1 LVGET
6 PQRNQSGAGERVGR
20 RRAVTPRE
28 IVGLLTLEN
37 GAQYD
42 RRNRERKLGMDDFY
56 RIKRLPPYVFAVV
69 NDLKTKARARGEDII
84 DLGMGN
90 PDLPTPKHIV
100 AKLVEAA
107 QNPKNHRYS
116 ASRGITR
123 LRVAIT
129 RWYRERYGVMLDA
142 ETESI
147 VTIGAKEGLAHLAL
161 AVLQPG
167 DGVLAP
173 NPTYPIHSY
182 SVVIADGD
190 LRSVPL
196 TPGDDFFTR
205 LEETAKLAWPKAKM
219 LILSFPHNPTT
230 LCVDHAFFEKVV
242 AFAREHRLM
251 VVHDFAYA
259 DFAFDG
265 YRPPSFLSVPG
276 AKEVGV
282 EIFSTSKSY
291 NMAGWRLAFVCG
303 NARMIHALA
312 RIKSY
317 LDYGAFQPIQIAGI
331 VALEGDQSAVT
342 DIVEVHR
349 KRRDVLVNGLN
360 KLGWTVPMPRATMF
374 VWAPIPEA
382 FRGIGSLEFAKLLI
396 QEAKVAVSPGIGFG
410 EYGEGYVRFALVEN
424 EQRIR
429 QALRGLKHLGH

>member
-1 LVGET
+1 
-6 PQRNQSGAGERVGR
+6 
-20 RRAVTPRE
+20 
-28 IVGLLTLEN
+28 
-37 GAQYD
+37 
-42 RRNRERKLGMDDFY
+42 MDEFY
-56 RIKRLPPYVFAVV
+56 RIKRLPPYVFAIV

-90 PDLPTPKHIV
+90 PDLGTPKHIV
-100 AKLVEAA
+100 AKLIEAA
-107 QNPKNHRYS
+107 QNPRNHRYS

-129 RWYRERYGVMLDA
+129 TWYRDRYGVELDP
-142 ETESI
+142 ETEAI

-167 DGVLAP
+167 DGALVP

-196 TPGDDFFTR
+196 VPGEDFFSR
-205 LEETAKLAWPKAKM
+205 LQETAKLAWPKAKL

-230 LCVDHAFFEKVV
+230 MCVDRTFFEKVV
-242 AFAREHRLM
+242 AFAKEHRLM

-265 YRPPSFLSVPG
+265 YRPPSFLEVPG

-282 EIFSTSKSY
+282 ELFSTSKSY
-291 NMAGWRLAFVCG
+291 NMPGWRLGFVCG

-317 LDYGAFQPIQIAGI
+317 LDYGAFQPVQIAGI
-331 VALEGDQSAVT
+331 IALEGDQSVVA

-349 KRRDVLVNGLN
+349 RRRDVLVDGLN
-360 KLGWTVPMPRATMF
+360 KLGWTVTKPKGTMF

-382 FRGIGSLEFAKLLI
+382 FRAMGSLEFAKLLI

-424 EQRIR
+424 DQRIR
-429 QALRGLKHLGH
+429 QALRGLKSLTARG

>member
-1 LVGET
+1 
-6 PQRNQSGAGERVGR
+6 
-20 RRAVTPRE
+20 
-28 IVGLLTLEN
+28 
-37 GAQYD
+37 
-42 RRNRERKLGMDDFY
+42 MDEFY
-56 RIKRLPPYVFAVV
+56 RIKRLPPYVFAIV

-90 PDLPTPKHIV
+90 PDLGTPKHIV
-100 AKLVEAA
+100 AKLIEAA

-123 LRVAIT
+123 LRIAIT
-129 RWYRERYGVMLDA
+129 KWYRDRYRVELDP
-142 ETESI
+142 ESEAI
-147 VTIGAKEGLAHLAL
+147 ATIGAKEGLAHLAL

-167 DGVLAP
+167 DGALVP

-196 TPGDDFFTR
+196 TPGGDFFAR
-205 LEETAKLAWPKAKM
+205 LQETAKLAWPKAKL

-230 LCVDHAFFEKVV
+230 TCVDRPFFEKVV
-242 AFAREHRLM
+242 EFAKEHRLM

-259 DFAFDG
+259 DLHFDG
-265 YRPPSFLSVPG
+265 YTPPSFLEVPG

-282 EIFSTSKSY
+282 ELFSLTKSY
-291 NMAGWRLAFVCG
+291 NMAGWRLAFCCG
-303 NARMIHALA
+303 NPTMVHALA

-317 LDYGAFQPIQIAGI
+317 LDYGVFQPIQIAGI
-331 VALEGDQSAVT
+331 VALEGDQSVVGG
-342 DIVEVHR
+342 IVEVYR
-349 KRRDVLVNGLN
+349 KRRDVLVDGLN
-360 KLGWTVPMPRATMF
+360 KQGWAVPKPKGTMF
-374 VWAPIPEA
+374 VWAPIPEE
-382 FRGIGSLEFAKLLI
+382 FRAMGSLEFAKLCV

-424 EQRIR
+424 EQRIK
-429 QALRGLKHLGH
+429 QALRGLKHLTP